1 MMKIGVIGIGD
12 IAKKAYLP
20 ILGTRADVEL
30 SIASRNQEVV
40 SQVGQ
45 QYRVAHKCASVQ
57 ELVATKIDAAF
68 VHAST
73 EAHPLIVRELI
84 EAGVHVFVDKPIAYT
99 LRETEELVSLAKQRG
114 VGLMVGFNRR
124 FAPMYRNLNAEIH
137 HPETILMQKNRTG
150 PLSDIRTTILDDYI
164 HVVDT
169 LLAYVGKANVDM
181 HVQAKIEEGLLHY
194 IILNVAAGQTTGI
207 GIMHR
212 QTGITEE
219 RLELMG
225 NQKKFVVNNMVHTT
239 AFVNQTEQYQ
249 SFGDW
254 TTTLYRRGFVDMI
267 DHFITCVRNGQPFE
281 TSGER
286 SLRTHELCEKIVAE
300 LS

>member
-1 MMKIGVIGIGD
+1 MKIGVIGIGD

-40 SQVGQ
+40 TQVAQ
-45 QYRVAHKCASVQ
+45 QYRVAHQCASVQ
-57 ELVATKIDAAF
+57 ELIATKIEAAF
-68 VHAST
+68 VHAAT
-73 EAHPLIVRELI
+73 EAHPIIVRELI

-99 LRETEELVSLAKQRG
+99 LRETEEIVSLAGRRG
-114 VGLMVGFNRR
+114 VGIMVGFNRR
-124 FAPMYRNLNAEIH
+124 FAPMYRNLKTEIH
-137 HPETILMQKNRTG
+137 HPETILLQKNRTG

-169 LLAYVGKANVDM
+169 LLAYVGDSKLDIN
-181 HVQAKIEEGLLHY
+181 VQAKIEEDLLHY
-194 IILNVAAGQTTGI
+194 VILNVASESTTAI
-207 GIMHR
+207 GMMHR
-212 QTGITEE
+212 QTGVTEE
-219 RLELMG
+219 RLEIMG
-225 NQKKFVVNNMVHTT
+225 NQKKFVINNMVHTT
-239 AFVNQTEQYQ
+239 AFVNQTEQHQ
-249 SFGDW
+249 PFGDW

-267 DHFITCVRNGQPFE
+267 DHFITCVRNGQEFE

-286 SLRTHELCEKIVAE
+286 SLRTHELCEKIVLD